1 MRMMKASEY
10 ESRHP
15 DLLRMLIFGIAALTY
30 AVDRDDVVW
39 AGLHWHTSAEVALAR
54 LIFGVAAVLVGLA
67 AGLRT
72 WTRAYSRSPYDLR
85 KNADHPLAAGGPY
98 RYARHPW
105 FLGDAI
111 FILGIGVL
119 LNRTGLI
126 VVVAGMA
133 FLDTRLM
140 NREEA
145 DLERKLGGG
154 YYRELCK
161 FVPRV
166 VPAFRP
172 RIAAGISGPQWGAAI
187 RSEAAHWGYCVM
199 LIAFAITLRD
209 AVAWVLAGAS
219 LLIWSALNVREIRQ
233 HRTPTQKVSMYCI
246 VFGASLLA
254 FSGQYQLGA
263 QGRPTPHPST
273 GAEIFKV
280 RCLSCHSTGADAKIG
295 PGLYGMMGD
304 GRLSEQQVREIVKDG
319 IRTMPPFGGK
329 LKDGDLDALIQYL
342 KTLNEP
348 SRR

>member
-1 MRMMKASEY
+1 MNASEF

-15 DLLRMLIFGIAALTY
+15 DLLRLLIFGIAALAY
-30 AVDRDDVVW
+30 GVDRDDVIW
-39 AGLHWHTSAEVALAR
+39 AILHWHTSAEVALAR

-72 WTRAYSRSPYDLR
+72 WTRAYSCSPYDLR
-85 KNADHPLAAGGPY
+85 KNTGLLAAGGPY
-98 RYARHPW
+98 RYVRHPRL
-105 FLGDAI
+105 LGDAI

-133 FLDTRLM
+133 FLDIRLM

-145 DLERKLGGG
+145 DLERKLVGGH
-154 YYRELCK
+154 YRELCK

-166 VPAFRP
+166 VPAIRP
-172 RIAAGISGPQWGAAI
+172 RIAAGIGGPQWGAAL

-219 LLIWSALNVREIRQ
+219 LLIWSALNVREITQ
-233 HRTPTQKVSMYCI
+233 HSVPTQKVNKCCI
-246 VFGASLLA
+246 VLATSLLT
-254 FSGQYQLGA
+254 FSGQSRVGA
-263 QGRPTPHPST
+263 QDRPAPHPST

-280 RCLSCHSTGADAKIG
+280 RCLSCHSAGADTNIG
-295 PGLYGMMGD
+295 PGLYGMMQD
-304 GRLSEQQVREIVKDG
+304 ERLSEEQVREIVKDG

-329 LKDGDLDALIQYL
+329 LKKRDLDALIQYL
-342 KTLNEP
+342 NTLNEP